1 MKTILFASSIF
12 FLLGLKLSSFID
24 IKGKTVAIEH
34 IITNK
39 ILQKKPSEAL
49 PLFKNSEQEEDKKT
63 DDKKPVETPEKE
75 NTNQEQPAK

>member
-24 IKGKTVAIEH
+24 FRGKSGAVEN

-39 ILQKKPSEAL
+39 IIQKKPVQAL
-49 PLFKNSEQEEDKKT
+49 PLFKDSEKEEKNNT
-63 DDKKPVETPEKE
+63 DDKKTVETPKKE
-75 NTNQEQPAK
+75 SAEQGTLAR

>member
-24 IKGKTVAIEH
+24 FRGKSGAVEN

-39 ILQKKPSEAL
+39 IIQKKPVNAL
-49 PLFKNSEQEEDKKT
+49 PLFKDSEQEEEKKT
-63 DDKKPVETPEKE
+63 DDKKIVETPKKE
-75 NTNQEQPAK
+75 SAETETLSR

>member
-24 IKGKTVAIEH
+24 LRGKTGAVDK

-39 ILQKKPSEAL
+39 IIPKKPVNAI
-49 PLFKNSEQEEDKKT
+49 PLFKDAEQEEEKKT
-63 DDKKPVETPEKE
+63 DDKKPVETPPKESAEQEKA
-75 NTNQEQPAK
+75 AK

>member
-24 IKGKTVAIEH
+24 IKSKTAAIEH

-39 ILQKKPSEAL
+39 ILQKKPVEAL
-49 PLFKNSEQEEDKKT
+49 PLFKDSEQEEEKKT
-63 DDKKPVETPEKE
+63 DNQKPVETPKKE
-75 NTNQEQPAK
+75 TTGQE